1 MNIEEFK
8 KTLEII
14 KEDWNNESHSYK
26 NENYFIYIKE
36 NLESSY
42 VERTLGTKSL
52 INIRYIIPIG
62 AYSYSYKNNKDTS
75 LNTIGF
81 FNNEYEPCEVVF
93 DTWEMYKLEFT
104 SLNCGGVIDYY
115 PIPYIRKI
123 NNPTCKQKL
132 ETGYTIE
139 DFDEI
144 LAAIWKYIKEQ
155 K

>member
-1 MNIEEFK
+1 MSIEEFK
-8 KTLEII
+8 KTLETI
-14 KEDWNNESHSYK
+14 KGEWNNESHSYK
-26 NENYFIYIKE
+26 NENYFIFIKE

-62 AYSYSYKNNKDTS
+62 AYSYSFKNNKETS

-93 DTWEMYKLEFT
+93 DTWEIYKFEFT
-104 SLNCGGVIDYY
+104 SLNCCVVIDY

>member
-1 MNIEEFK
+1 MSIEEFK
-8 KTLEII
+8 KTLETI
-14 KEDWNNESHSYK
+14 KGEWNNESHSYK

-36 NLESSY
+36 NMESSY

-62 AYSYSYKNNKDTS
+62 AYSYSFKNNKATS

-81 FNNEYEPCEVVF
+81 FNNKYEPCEVVF
-93 DTWEMYKLEFT
+93 NTWELYKMEFMH
-104 SLNCGGVIDYY
+104 SYSDGKASYY

-123 NNPTCKQKL
+123 NNPTCKQKFD
-132 ETGYTIE
+132 TGYTIE